1 MAPRVVESAVP
12 HNARGD
18 HGYYWWVRLDG
29 AFMAEGHGVR
39 IIHMARDEDLVVV
52 VTADPYS
59 HLGVLTPDFW
69 TSPTG

>member
-1 MAPRVVESAVP
+1 
-12 HNARGD
+12 
-18 HGYYWWVRLDG
+18 
-29 AFMAEGHGVR
+29 MAEGHGVR